1 MKFALSF
8 LFKGEEEFSL
18 ELSELFITRLDIEKI
33 WTATILVSQWIA
45 ISRVNLEK
53 INLLFQMLY
62 R

>member
-1 MKFALSF
+1 LLC
-8 LFKGEEEFSL
+8 LFFYKGEEEFSL

-33 WTATILVSQWIA
+33 WTATILGEPMDSYFTGK
-45 ISRVNLEK
+45 LEK